1 MYALTMTIDHYYWKW
16 DHEHYCARQAEKEA
30 LESYFQ
36 KQGNTF
42 TSSTAMASQNKA
54 NLSPVALFTKNSFSK
69 SSLCSTLKK
78 QSNTLQIDLS
88 SKLASNDKLT
98 SNKHKKYLKNNL
110 CLYCS
115 VSSLQTVDLVPLYFI
130 FHFHFILFSFL
141 IFLFL
146 EKLGLGSEVI
156 GHTVTSVTIWWCG
169 HNIGHETWENKVEG
183 FRINDII
190 QHGYHMLT
198 SCSTHGHLG

>member
-98 SNKHKKYLKNNL
+98 SNKHKKHLKNNL

-130 FHFHFILFSFL
+130 FHFHFHLILFSYFS
-141 IFLFL
+141 IFR
-146 EKLGLGSEVI
+146 
-156 GHTVTSVTIWWCG
+156 TVRVRVRSDWSHCHIS
-169 HNIGHETWENKVEG
+169 HNLMVWS
-183 FRINDII
+183 
-190 QHGYHMLT
+190 QHWSWNMREQNRRL
-198 SCSTHGHLG
+198 